1 MQLSNSSTN
10 LDMQITQD
18 DLYNTIQVFQ
28 NYGKQVKRY
37 AKANLAQRGKKGQLH
52 QSIDYDVNL
61 DGSNVS
67 VSIVINPP
75 ADDYW
80 AYVESGVAGSE
91 KKLPNVGKNNDV
103 LDLPDFKFK
112 GKNIAEGVIE
122 SWIKKKGIRGRV
134 NKKWKSAGNRGG
146 QFITDKSF
154 AFLIGR
160 SIAKRGLPW
169 TGFLSQPILTQNQN
183 LTNDLLDAFGTDII
197 KKLDFEFKVK

>member
-1 MQLSNSSTN
+1 
-10 LDMQITQD
+10 MQITQD

-37 AKANLAQRGKKGQLH
+37 AKANLAQRGKKGELYK
-52 QSIDYDVNL
+52 SIDYNVNV
-61 DGSNVS
+61 DGKKVN

-75 ADDYW
+75 ADEYW
-80 AYVESGVAGSE
+80 AYVESGVEGRE
-91 KKLPNVGKNNDV
+91 KKLPNVGKNSDMF
-103 LDLPDFKFK
+103 DLPNFKFK
-112 GKNIAEGVIE
+112 RHNIAEGVIE
-122 SWIKKKGIRGRV
+122 SWIKKKSIRGRV
-134 NKKWKSAGNRGG
+134 NKKWKGAGNRGG
-146 QFITDKSF
+146 QFIKDKTF